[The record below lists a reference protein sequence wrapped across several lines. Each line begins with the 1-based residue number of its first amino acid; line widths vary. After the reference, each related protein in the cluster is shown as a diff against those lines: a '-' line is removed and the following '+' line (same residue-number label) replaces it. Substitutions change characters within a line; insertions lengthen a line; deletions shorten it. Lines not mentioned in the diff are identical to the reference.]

1 MKNRK
6 MLRGVPR
13 GNAYSLRLRE
23 TISEPYL
30 NLLANVCAVAF
41 ADAAAG
47 DEQSQEFLRGVFS
60 TPALLRLQARGLVQW
75 FQAEEESDDE
85 SPEPLN
91 CHQN

>member
-6 MLRGVPR
+6 MLRGVPK
-13 GNAYSLRLRE
+13 GNAYTLRLRE
-23 TISEPYL
+23 TIGEPYL

-47 DEQSQEFLRGVFS
+47 DKESQEFLRGMFS

-75 FQAEEESDDE
+75 FYAEEESNDE
-85 SPEPLN
+85 SLEPVN